1 MGEQLHKKFLDEEV
15 KSLLESYLSGEIRVE
30 YVLQILGIK
39 RRRFFELLNEY
50 RNNPDG
56 FTIRYKRKTKRR
68 IKKSL
73 EKVILKELE
82 KEKEMIENKDISIKT
97 YNYSYIKDEIFRKYA
112 EEVSL
117 PTIIKRAKE
126 NKYYI
131 PRKERKSHDRE
142 VLTNYIGELIQH
154 DTSIHKWSPYV
165 EEKWYLITSLD
176 DYSRYIL
183 HAALLE
189 KESSWVHIL
198 ALESVFLTKGIPLS
212 YYVDC
217 HSIFR
222 FVQGRDSIW
231 RENRKVTDEV
241 EPQWKQVLSDCNV
254 KVTYALS
261 PQAKGKI
268 ERPYQWLQ
276 DRIVRTCAREDIRT
290 IEKAR
295 EVLKYEVDRYNNR
308 QVHST
313 TKEIPAIRFDRALR
327 EKKSLF
333 REFKVRPPYLS
344 TKDIFCLREE
354 RTVDAYRKISI
365 NNLQLKVQ
373 DAPIREKIQL
383 RIYPDIKTGVAEVR
397 FWYEG
402 KLLDVQK
409 VKNSDLK
416 LVHF

>member
-1 MGEQLHKKFLDEEV
+1 MGVQLHKKFLDKEV
-15 KSLLESYLSGEIRVE
+15 KSLLESYLSKEIE
-30 YVLQILGIK
+30 ISYILQILGIK

-68 IKKSL
+68 IKQSL

-97 YNYSYIKDEIFRKYA
+97 YNYSYIRDLILEKHD

-126 NKYYI
+126 NNYYI
-131 PRKERKSHDRE
+131 LRKGEKKTHDRE

-154 DTSIHKWSPYV
+154 DTSIHKWSPYA

-183 HAALLE
+183 YAALLE
-189 KESSWVHIL
+189 EESSWSHIL
-198 ALESVFLTKGIPLS
+198 ALESIFLTKGVPFK

-231 RENRKVTDEV
+231 REHHKVTDEV
-241 EPQWKQVLSDCNV
+241 TPQWKQVLFDCNV

-276 DRIVRTCAREDIRT
+276 DRIVRTCARENIKT
-290 IEKAR
+290 IEPAR
-295 EVLKYEVDRYNNR
+295 EVLKYEINRYNNR

-313 TKEIPAIRFDRALR
+313 T
-327 EKKSLF
+327 
-333 REFKVRPPYLS
+333 
-344 TKDIFCLREE
+344 
-354 RTVDAYRKISI
+354 
-365 NNLQLKVQ
+365 
-373 DAPIREKIQL
+373 
-383 RIYPDIKTGVAEVR
+383 
-397 FWYEG
+397 
-402 KLLDVQK
+402 
-409 VKNSDLK
+409 
-416 LVHF
+416 

>member
-1 MGEQLHKKFLDEEV
+1 MGVQLHKKFLDKEV
-15 KSLLESYLSGEIRVE
+15 KSLLESYLSKEIE
-30 YVLQILGIK
+30 INHILQILGIK
-39 RRRFFELLNEY
+39 RSRFFELLDEY
-50 RNNPDG
+50 KNNPDG
-56 FTIRYKRKTKRR
+56 FTIQYKRKTKRK
-68 IKKSL
+68 IKKNL

-82 KEKEMIENKDISIKT
+82 KEKEMIENKDISIRT
-97 YNYSYIKDEIFRKYA
+97 YNYSYIRDLIFEKY
-112 EEVSL
+112 EEKVSL

-126 NKYYI
+126 NNYYI
-131 PRKERKSHDRE
+131 PRKEKKSHDRE
-142 VLTNYIGELIQH
+142 VLTKYIGELIQH
-154 DTSIHKWSPYV
+154 DTSIHKWSPYA

-183 HAALLE
+183 YAALLE
-189 KESSWVHIL
+189 KESSWNHIL
-198 ALESVFLTKGIPLS
+198 ALESIFLTKGVPFK
-212 YYVDC
+212 YYVDS

-231 RENRKVTDEV
+231 RENRKVTDEI

-254 KVTYALS
+254 EVTYALS

-276 DRIVRTCAREDIRT
+276 DRIVRTCARENIKT
-290 IEKAR
+290 IEPAR
-295 EVLKYEVDRYNNR
+295 EVLKYEINRYNNR

-313 TKEIPAIRFDRALR
+313 TKEIPAIRFERALR

-333 REFKVRPPYLS
+333 REFKIRPPYLS

-402 KLLDVQK
+402 KLLDVQR
-409 VKNSDLK
+409 VKTSDLK
-416 LVHF
+416 